1 MPKSSMSL
9 EKIKLGN
16 INQWISIRGKN
27 TDKPILIYLHGGPG
41 TPVMPLFHYFQAP
54 LEEHFIVVQWEQRG
68 AGKSFSWKI
77 PNETMTIEQ
86 FISDLHELIETLR
99 KRFNKEKVYLMGHS
113 WGSVFGTY
121 EVQRHPELFY
131 AYIGI
136 GQATDT
142 IETEKIM
149 YQFALDKSNELNN
162 KKAIKK
168 LEKIGPPFDGL
179 QPPYK
184 NFYKGGYQAKMSVY
198 GLVAKYGGIIYNA
211 RDYNAFLRLLLK
223 YLPLFKTEYSLFDL
237 FRIIQG
243 NIFSTKIMMKELL
256 TVNLFEQIPELKVPV
271 YILMGKHDYNW
282 SAELAKKYF
291 DALKAPKK
299 DFIWFEKSAHA
310 PNGEE
315 PEKFNNILIEKILPE
330 TYDNVDSYYG

>member
-1 MPKSSMSL
+1 MLNSIVSL

-27 TDKPILIYLHGGPG
+27 TDNPILIYLHGGPG
-41 TPVMPLFHYFQAP
+41 TPVMPLFRHFQAP
-54 LEEHFIVVQWEQRG
+54 LEDHFIVVQWEQRG

-77 PNETMTIEQ
+77 PKETMNIEQ
-86 FISDLHELIETLR
+86 FISDLHELIEILR
-99 KRFNKEKVYLMGHS
+99 KQFNKEKIYLIGHS
-113 WGSVFGTY
+113 WGSIFGMFT
-121 EVQRHPELFY
+121 VQRYPELFY
-131 AYIGI
+131 AYIGV

-142 IETEKIM
+142 IETEKRM
-149 YQFALDKSNELNN
+149 YHFALDKAKELNN

-211 RDYNAFLRLLLK
+211 RDNYTFLRPFYK
-223 YLPLFKTEYSLFDL
+223 YLPLLRPEYSLFDL
-237 FRIIQG
+237 LRIIQG

-330 TYDNVDSYYG
+330 TYDHVDSYYG